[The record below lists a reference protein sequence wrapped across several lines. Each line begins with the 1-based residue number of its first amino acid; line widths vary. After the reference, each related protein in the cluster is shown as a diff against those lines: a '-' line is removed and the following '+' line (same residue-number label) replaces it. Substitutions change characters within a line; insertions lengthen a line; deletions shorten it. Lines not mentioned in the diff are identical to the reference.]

1 MMKKL
6 LFAVLFLPIFLH
18 VKAYNLGK
26 PTPKKLL
33 TTITSDTLNRQFL
46 KIKLTYDQLNRVV
59 SIFQTENRLLQ
70 SGNIQ
75 VRKAL
80 SQDFEY
86 DGNSLLPKFRMR
98 ATYGYNKELAKDT
111 IDL

>member
-1 MMKKL
+1 
-6 LFAVLFLPIFLH
+6 
-18 VKAYNLGK
+18 
-26 PTPKKLL
+26 
-33 TTITSDTLNRQFL
+33 
-46 KIKLTYDQLNRVV
+46 
-59 SIFQTENRLLQ
+59 
-70 SGNIQ
+70 